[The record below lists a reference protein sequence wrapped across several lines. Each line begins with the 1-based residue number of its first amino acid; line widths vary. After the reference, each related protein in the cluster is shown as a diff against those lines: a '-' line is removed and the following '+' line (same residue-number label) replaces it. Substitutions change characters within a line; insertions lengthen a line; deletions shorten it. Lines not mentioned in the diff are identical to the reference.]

1 MDLDLPGETRA
12 LQLAARDFA
21 RHELLPAE
29 RELDA
34 VTDPGSAYTSD
45 TYRRVMALAHELG
58 LHKMAISEPAGG
70 LGRDTLCVVVVLEE
84 LAAAGAGLASRLLV
98 APVPALAIDRFGL
111 AERHPTYKEYLEEFT
126 ADTTGT
132 RGGAWA
138 ITEPDVGS
146 DIFTFHDPSIH
157 FATGAVRAE
166 RGAGGYRISGAKS
179 AFVSNGYLADC
190 FLLMAAVDSTVG
202 MEGTGIFLVPADTPT
217 ITRGKPLDKIGL
229 RALNQAEVFFD
240 GTEVPEE
247 FLVFQPGPG
256 YEAVLDWIVTQGN
269 THVAALALGV
279 ARAAYEHAF
288 AYAHERVQGG
298 RAIAEHQLVAMKL
311 FQAYRSIEAARGLVW
326 RSAWLIDQGRPDRQV
341 TFAARTLACQACLQ
355 VTNHAME
362 ILGGYGISRENP
374 VEKLTRDARPLQVMD
389 GTIDRV
395 SLLAAAHLAV

>member
-1 MDLDLPGETRA
+1 MDLDLPDETRA

-34 VTDPGSAYTSD
+34 MTDPLAAYTSD
-45 TYRRVMALAHELG
+45 TYRRVMALAHQLG
-58 LHKMAISEPAGG
+58 LHKIAISEGAGG
-70 LGRDTLCVVVVLEE
+70 LGRGTLCVVVVLEE

-98 APVPALAIDRFGL
+98 APVPALTIDRFALGD
-111 AERHPTYKEYLEEFT
+111 RHPAYKEYLEEFI

-146 DIFTFHDPSIH
+146 DIFTFRDPSIH
-157 FATGAVRAE
+157 FATSGVRAARE
-166 RGAGGYRISGAKS
+166 SGGYRINGAKS

-190 FLLMAAVDSTVG
+190 FLVMAAVDSTLG
-202 MEGTGIFLVPADTPT
+202 MEGTGVFLVPADTPT

-229 RALNQAEVFFD
+229 RALNQAEVFFN

-247 FLVFQPGPG
+247 FLVFEPGPG
-256 YEAVLDWIVTQGN
+256 YEAVLEWIVIQGN
-269 THVAALALGV
+269 THVGALALGV
-279 ARAAYEHAF
+279 ARAAYEHAL
-288 AYAHERVQGG
+288 AYARERVQGG
-298 RAIAEHQLVAMKL
+298 RAISEHQLVAMKL

-326 RSAWLIDQGRPDRQV
+326 RSAWLIDEGRPDRRV
-341 TFAARTLACQACLQ
+341 AFAARTLACEICLQ

-362 ILGGYGISRENP
+362 VLGGYGISRENP
-374 VEKLTRDARPLQVMD
+374 VEKLARDARPLQMMD
-389 GTIDRV
+389 GSTERV
-395 SLLAAAHLAV
+395 SLLAAADLTV